1 MNDSTILRHAV
12 FRLCTAI
19 SAYWEIWLLY
29 FVSVFQKLYTEAW
42 DEDKTMYYPYSDS
55 PELRRVAKAQ
65 EVLSDVS
72 TPYFLS
78 AASFKLKHYKS
89 HNDL

>member
-1 MNDSTILRHAV
+1 MITLHLV
-12 FRLCTAI
+12 
-19 SAYWEIWLLY
+19 
-29 FVSVFQKLYTEAW
+29 QKLYTEAW

-72 TPYFLS
+72 KIYYLYLS
-78 AASFKLKHYKS
+78 CYSDFRCLCGYYICKKQKQKKHCIEPASALMCLFWYVL
-89 HNDL
+89 